1 MVKMKTEYDISRR
14 YSYKHY
20 DSYVRI
26 MLLGEMNPEP
36 SLSSQTLLTALDQSN
51 KQVTP
56 SHCKLQ
62 Y

>member
-1 MVKMKTEYDISRR
+1 MKTQYDISRR
-14 YSYKHY
+14 YSFKHY
-20 DSYVRI
+20 DH
-26 MLLGEMNPEP
+26 MLGLCFGEMNPEP